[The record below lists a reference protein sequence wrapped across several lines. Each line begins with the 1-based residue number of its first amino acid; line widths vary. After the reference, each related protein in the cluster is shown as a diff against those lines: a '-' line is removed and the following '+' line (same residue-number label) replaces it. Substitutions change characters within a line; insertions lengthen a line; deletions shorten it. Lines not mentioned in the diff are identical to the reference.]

1 MRVERVTRT
10 SMQEGAECY
19 IKDYKKPAV
28 VCSKLDTVLTRSA
41 MLGWGRVCL

>member
-1 MRVERVTRT
+1 MRVESVTET
-10 SMQEGAECY
+10 SVQEGAECY
-19 IKDYKKPAV
+19 AKDFKNPAV